1 MLYIFGFCS
10 TFSIISS
17 VFNWTKL
24 FVFESELEFTSG
36 LLSGGR
42 ISFSS
47 GVSIGGGLKGGDT
60 DSEDGLRYDQ

>member
-1 MLYIFGFCS
+1 M
-10 TFSIISS
+10 
-17 VFNWTKL
+17 FNWAKL
-24 FVFESELEFTSG
+24 FIFESELEFTSG

-47 GVSIGGGLKGGDT
+47 GVNIGGGLTGGDT